1 MKKSEGT
8 NNWLLIYLKKKKNH
22 RQRRQLIAHQQP
34 KSPISEQYRNI
45 RTNIEFAAVDT
56 NLHSLMVTSANPSEG
71 KTTTTANMAVVFAQQ
86 GKKVL
91 LIDADMRKPAMHQM
105 FQVDNIFGLTNV
117 LTHSERLEKCVQTTS
132 VDNLHFLACGPIPPN
147 PAELL
152 GSKSMQELLAQAYSM
167 YDLIIFDLPPILAV
181 TDAQIMANVCDAS
194 ILVVRSELTEKETA
208 VKAKALL
215 ESAKGK
221 LLGVVLNDRERE
233 QSLYYYYGTN

>member
-1 MKKSEGT
+1 MVLKS
-8 NNWLLIYLKKKKNH
+8 LFKKKKNH

-56 NLHSLMVTSANPSEG
+56 KLQSLIVTSANSGEG
-71 KTTTTANMAVVFAQQ
+71 KTITAANMAVVFAQQ

-91 LIDADMRKPAMHQM
+91 LIDADMRKPALHQM

-117 LTHSERLEKCVQTTS
+117 LTQSKSLETCIQKTS
-132 VDNLHFLACGPIPPN
+132 VDNLHFLSCGPIPPN

-152 GSKSMQELLAQAYSM
+152 GSKSMQELLTQAYSM
-167 YDLIIFDLPPILAV
+167 YDLVIIDMPPILAV
-181 TDAQIMANVCDAS
+181 TDAQIMANQCDAS
-194 ILVVRSELTEKETA
+194 VLVVRSESTEKGAA
-208 VKAKALL
+208 VKAKGLL

-221 LLGVVLNDRERE
+221 LLGVVLNDCERE
-233 QSLYYYYGTN
+233 QSLYYYHGTN

>member
-1 MKKSEGT
+1 MAL
-8 NNWLLIYLKKKKNH
+8 NLFKKKKNH
-22 RQRRQLIAHQQP
+22 RQRRQLITHQQP

-45 RTNIEFAAVDT
+45 RTNIEFAAVDK

-152 GSKSMQELLAQAYSM
+152 GSKSMQELLAQAYST
-167 YDLIIFDLPPILAV
+167 YDLVIFDLPPILAV

-194 ILVVRSELTEKETA
+194 ILVVRSESTDKETA
-208 VKAKALL
+208 VK
-215 ESAKGK
+215 AKGK

-233 QSLYYYYGTN
+233 QGLYYYYGAN

>member
-1 MKKSEGT
+1 M
-8 NNWLLIYLKKKKNH
+8 
-22 RQRRQLIAHQQP
+22 
-34 KSPISEQYRNI
+34 
-45 RTNIEFAAVDT
+45 DT

-132 VDNLHFLACGPIPPN
+132 VDSLHFLACGPIPPN

-167 YDLIIFDLPPILAV
+167 YDLVIFDLPPILAV

-194 ILVVRSELTEKETA
+194 ILVVRSESTEKRNSSKSKRIIR
-208 VKAKALL
+208 VRK
-215 ESAKGK
+215 
-221 LLGVVLNDRERE
+221 R
-233 QSLYYYYGTN
+233 

>member
-1 MKKSEGT
+1 MALNS
-8 NNWLLIYLKKKKNH
+8 LFKKKKNQ

-45 RTNIEFAAVDT
+45 RTNIEFASVDT
-56 NLHSLMVTSANPSEG
+56 NLHSLIVTSANPSEG

-132 VDNLHFLACGPIPPN
+132 VENLHFLPCGPIPPN

-167 YDLIIFDLPPILAV
+167 YDLVIFDLPPILAV

-194 ILVVRSELTEKETA
+194 ILVVRSESTEKETA
-208 VKAKALL
+208 VKAKGLL

-221 LLGVVLNDRERE
+221 LLGVVLNDRESE
-233 QSLYYYYGTN
+233 QGSYYYYGAN